1 MGDLSA
7 IPSGI
12 PFAESGARVDDRS
25 QREHLGKAVEALRR
39 AELNLLLFPWE
50 EVRRQEFGR
59 CQQQVYI
66 FRTALKAV
74 GSDG

>member
-12 PFAESGARVDDRS
+12 SFAGSGIRVDDRS
-25 QREHLGKAVEALRR
+25 QRENLGKAVEALRR
-39 AELNLLLFPWE
+39 AELNLLLFPWD

-59 CQQQVYI
+59 CHQKVYL
-66 FRTALKAV
+66 FRAALKAV